1 MCAVCASQAA
11 TLMGLLKTARLLRL
25 VRVTRKIDRYSEYGL
40 AVILLLTCLFT
51 LTAHWLACVW
61 HAIGRAEA
69 RDDHGW
75 LVSLADEISTPINQ
89 SNPTSGPTLR
99 TRYITSLYFTLSS
112 LTSVGFGNIAPSTN
126 DEKVFA
132 VIVMIVGGR

>member
-1 MCAVCASQAA
+1 MCCLCISGYYSDGATQDRTSSPPGASDA
-11 TLMGLLKTARLLRL
+11 KNRSLLRIWL
-25 VRVTRKIDRYSEYGL
+25 SSYPSAYVSFHTHCSL
-40 AVILLLTCLFT
+40 A
-51 LTAHWLACVW
+51 LACVW

-75 LVSLADEISTPINQ
+75 LVSLAYEISTPINQ